1 MRVPVQI
8 YHKELEED
16 LCYYDKLEKAVLCA
30 DYEAELDYDID
41 EVELDYSDLKEVVE
55 EYTDDIIDILLSDRT
70 LRNILLKKLEE
81 KNSG

>member
-1 MRVPVQI
+1 MIVPVRV
-8 YHKELEED
+8 HHRDLEED
-16 LCYYDKLEKAVLCA
+16 LCYYDKLEKAVLCT